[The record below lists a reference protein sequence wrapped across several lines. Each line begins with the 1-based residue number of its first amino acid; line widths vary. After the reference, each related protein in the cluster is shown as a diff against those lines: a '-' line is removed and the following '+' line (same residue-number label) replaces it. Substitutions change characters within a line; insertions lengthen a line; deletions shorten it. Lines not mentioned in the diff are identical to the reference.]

1 MDAIEQALHQALV
14 LRCQLG
20 DRRALEEL
28 FLRHNG
34 PLGYYLRRMLD
45 RDEVADVQQEV
56 WLTVLRRIGRLRSP
70 GAFVVWLYQIARNEA
85 IDRRGAAR
93 PPAVP
98 LADEHGPEDLGGGGG
113 GGNADPGFSSEDAA
127 AIHAKLSQLSPEHR
141 EVLLLRFMEDLS
153 YEQIAEVT
161 GCGVGTVRSR
171 LHYGKS
177 APRKLLE
184 DAR

>member
-1 MDAIEQALHQALV
+1 MDPIEQALHQALV
-14 LRCQLG
+14 VRCQVG
-20 DRRALEEL
+20 DRRAMQEL

-56 WLTVLRRIGRLRSP
+56 WLAVLRRIGRLRSP

-85 IDRRGAAR
+85 IDRRRAAWPR
-93 PPAVP
+93 AVP
-98 LADEHGPEDLGGGGG
+98 LDDEHALDDPGTGG
-113 GGNADPGFSSEDAA
+113 GGNADPSFSPEDAA

-153 YEQIAEVT
+153 YEQIADVT
-161 GCGVGTVRSR
+161 GCTVGTVRSR

-177 APRKLLE
+177 ALRKLLE